1 MSITVNGYKISEDSD
16 GRYMIEGNRVLPAYD
31 SLKDLIQL
39 ILTFKPKLSTANVEA
54 LSEEKADKAKNPVTG
69 YKGDI

>member
-54 LSEEKADKAKNPVTG
+54 LSE
-69 YKGDI
+69 